1 MYSLKK
7 GIYKGLGAGITA
19 LIAILVVTGFSD
31 IELTTLIQQYLFP
44 LIEGV
49 TTVGVLKIV
58 HNWVK
63 FQKNKNK

>member
-7 GIYKGLGAGITA
+7 GILKGLGAGVTA

-31 IELTTLIQQYLFP
+31 IALTDLITQYLFP

-49 TTVGVLKIV
+49 TAVSLLKIG
-58 HNWVK
+58 HNWIK
-63 FQKNKNK
+63 FKNKEEV